1 MRPHYILNGFGLLLC
16 SSFFDS
22 LRGPLL
28 PLLSQELT
36 LSYEQVSLFLVAG
49 YLSAM
54 VLGRALIPLIERFT
68 LHRVTPVLCLMAPVT
83 AVYCYRVQG
92 LETLI
97 GLGVLVACLSALVG
111 SVANLFVL
119 KGTDPIY
126 RARFFGLLHAMYG
139 LGSQIAPLSLGLV
152 LAEGWEWRSLFVIGM
167 FPVLALGTWIQ
178 FGLPAEKR
186 EVHTDVTR
194 PRAFTWFSIQG
205 MLVTAFAIYVAAEV
219 GTSMWMVAYLV
230 EVRHLTVA
238 EATPYATGFFFVLTA
253 SRFGCFLVR
262 RDQTESFLIVGGL
275 CVGLAAFVIGLSG
288 HSFFFPLAG
297 LVGPYFPLVL
307 ARMSRYLPREAPSL
321 TLRILIVAQG
331 TLAACHFGLG
341 YLATHFGVGFAYQV
355 PAVAFFFAIAC
366 ILFYLN
372 AERRLPTAAAVC

>member
-1 MRPHYILNGFGLLLC
+1 MRPRYILTGFALLLC
-16 SSFFDS
+16 ASFFDS

-28 PLLSQELT
+28 PLFSHELA
-36 LSYEQVSLFLVAG
+36 LPYEKVSLFLVAG

-68 LHRVTPVLCLMAPVT
+68 LHRVTPLLCLMAPVT
-83 AVYCYRVQG
+83 AAYCYQVRG

-97 GLGVLVACLSALVG
+97 GFGVLVACLSALVG

-139 LGSQIAPLSLGLV
+139 LGSQIAPLALGLV
-152 LAEGWEWRSLFVIGM
+152 LAEGRAWRSLFVVGM
-167 FPVLALGTWIQ
+167 FPVLALGAWIQ
-178 FGLPAEKR
+178 FGLPKEMR
-186 EVHTDVTR
+186 TVHTDATR
-194 PRAFTWFSIQG
+194 PRPFAWFSIQG
-205 MLVTAFAIYVAAEV
+205 LLVLAFAIYVAAEV

-253 SRFGCFLVR
+253 SRFACFWVR
-262 RDQTESFLIVGGL
+262 RDQTESYLIVGGL
-275 CVGLAAFVIGLSG
+275 CAGLAAFAMGLGG
-288 HSFFFPLAG
+288 HSLFFPLAG

-331 TLAACHFGLG
+331 TLAVCHFGLG

-355 PAVAFFFAIAC
+355 PAAAFGLAIAC
-366 ILFYLN
+366 ILLYLN
-372 AERRLPTAAAVC
+372 VERRLPTAATVC